1 MGREIRRVPADWEHP
16 RYDDDT
22 APRSDRVGDYVPL
35 RDKDYVSACEEWMA
49 GLDAWRRGE
58 RNKFAGDGYDYFWE
72 YEGNPP
78 DKEHWRERRWTEAEA
93 THYQMYE
100 TVSEGTP
107 LTPPMP
113 TLQALADYLVEHGD
127 FWGQKRG
134 THGYDRGEKPVKW
147 SREAADRFVGTG
159 WAPSLVT
166 QVSHGAVKV
175 MEPHQLEGP

>member
-1 MGREIRRVPADWEHP
+1 MEGH
-16 RYDDDT
+16 Y
-22 APRSDRVGDYVPL
+22 APV
-35 RDKDYVSACEEWMA
+35 AA
-49 GLDAWRRGE
+49 
-58 RNKFAGDGYDYFWE
+58 
-72 YEGNPP
+72 
-78 DKEHWRERRWTEAEA
+78 
-93 THYQMYE
+93 
-100 TVSEGTP
+100 
-107 LTPPMP
+107 P